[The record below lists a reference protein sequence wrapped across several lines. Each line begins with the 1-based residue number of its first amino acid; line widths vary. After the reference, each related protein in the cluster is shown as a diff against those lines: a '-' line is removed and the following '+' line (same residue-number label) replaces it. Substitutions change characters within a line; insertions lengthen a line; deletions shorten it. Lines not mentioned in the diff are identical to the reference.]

1 LSYQLVAQGTLTRD
15 QEAQFGMIPNGARDF
30 QDQTE
35 ILLGRQA
42 TNGHDHHVLLGQ
54 PQIAAQ
60 RLPRHRCLPEY
71 GRRHRSEPGIAGTQP
86 TRLNHQVGAGTE
98 RQICASGHESL
109 QQPAADGRPALAE
122 NRVVPSHHQR
132 HWPERGGTQSNR
144 PGFIPVGV
152 HNVRTGQSPEAR
164 QRSHVGTKII
174 KTLSPRSLGG

>member
-1 LSYQLVAQGTLTRD
+1 
-15 QEAQFGMIPNGARDF
+15 MIPNGARDF

-132 HWPERGGTQSNR
+132 H
-144 PGFIPVGV
+144 
-152 HNVRTGQSPEAR
+152 
-164 QRSHVGTKII
+164 
-174 KTLSPRSLGG
+174 